1 MITLQ
6 QAIKLATEA
15 HEGQSILITGPKHN
29 SKKPFIKYILT
40 LINMLD
46 ADEEKIITILYF
58 LIDTSDWE
66 LYKDAGWYIKNSEKV
81 IKVPFKIYLAVR
93 RLIRP
98 KPDRRSYIGY
108 IRDISS
114 NKLATK
120 VKVAVIIQEL
130 SNDLSYS
137 YKQKCLKA
145 IPILLKSL

>member
-1 MITLQ
+1 MITLE

-15 HEGQSILITGPKHN
+15 HKEQSILITGPKHN

-58 LIDTSDWE
+58 LIDASDWE
-66 LYKDAGWYIKNSEKV
+66 LYEDAGWYIKNSEKV

-98 KPDRRSYIGY
+98 KPDKRSYTNY
-108 IRDISS
+108 IRDIAS

-120 VKVAVIIQEL
+120 VKIAIIVR
-130 SNDLSYS
+130 DLSEDITYS
-137 YKQKCLKA
+137 YKQKYLKA